1 MHLNSMRSAG
11 SGKGIIMQQLSCQQ
25 KLKPWMGFALFAAV
39 MAFMVFVSGYIQK
52 AWGLTGLAV
61 TEAFFLILAIA
72 YAVVLKLPFK
82 EVFPV
87 RKFKAR
93 DFFGSLFLTAG
104 GVLLGLISVAL
115 TGMLFPK
122 SLEGGDMQA
131 LKTYTGGETGYILT
145 MLAMAVMPAV
155 CEEALHRG
163 AILSNFRAFK
173 KEWITVLIM
182 GLFFGIFHLSSLRFL
197 NTVIMG
203 ICLTY
208 IVVKKNNILLS
219 SLMHFLINSGS
230 VSLSYLMNSLVK
242 TLGKGSLASVQ
253 MTAGTMKTALGTYL
267 ICGIAAPFL
276 IVAGLMLLDPKSHK
290 KIRFLFA
297 GVASLIMLISAI
309 AVISSNNKGREVI
322 VQTNMSYT
330 IGAENEDSPP
340 VMFDVENSG
349 DYAVSVVVMN
359 SDGEYS
365 VRIEKDNGGSVSG
378 GPVSSGAV
386 KVYSRNTTLEAGS
399 YKLYIISGTGTKG
412 EKPVIS
418 VQINRI

>member
-1 MHLNSMRSAG
+1 
-11 SGKGIIMQQLSCQQ
+11 
-25 KLKPWMGFALFAAV
+25 MGFALFAAV

-52 AWGLTGLAV
+52 AWELAGLAV
-61 TEAFFLILAIA
+61 TEVFFLVLSIA
-72 YAVVLKLPFK
+72 YAVVLKLPLK

-87 RKFKAR
+87 KKFKAK
-93 DFFGSLFLTAG
+93 DFFGSLFLSTG

-122 SLEGGDMQA
+122 SLEGGDVLA
-131 LKTYTGGETGYILT
+131 LKSYIGGETGYIFT
-145 MLAMAVMPAV
+145 MLALALMPAV
-155 CEEALHRG
+155 CEEAIHRG
-163 AILSNFRAFK
+163 AILANFRAFK

-182 GLFFGIFHLSSLRFL
+182 GLFFGIFHLSSLRFI

-203 ICLTY
+203 VCLTY

-219 SLMHFLINSGS
+219 SLMHFLINFGS
-230 VSLSYLMNSLVK
+230 VSLSYLMSSLVR
-242 TLGKGSLASVQ
+242 TIGKGSLASVQ
-253 MTAGTMKTALGTYL
+253 MTAGTMKTALGVYL
-267 ICGIAAPFL
+267 IYGIAAPFL
-276 IVAGLMLLDPKSHK
+276 IVIGLMLLDPKSHK

-297 GVASLIMLISAI
+297 GLASLILLISAI
-309 AVISSNNKGREVI
+309 AVISSNNKDTEVI

-330 IGAENEDSPP
+330 VISENEESSP
-340 VMFDVENSG
+340 VVFNIENEG
-349 DYAVSVVVMN
+349 DYSVAVVVMN

-378 GPVSSGAV
+378 RPVSSGAV
-386 KVYSRNTTLEAGS
+386 KVYSRNTTLETGS

>member
-1 MHLNSMRSAG
+1 
-11 SGKGIIMQQLSCQQ
+11 MQQLSCQH

-52 AWGLTGLAV
+52 AWELAGLAV
-61 TEAFFLILAIA
+61 TEVFFLVLSIA
-72 YAVVLKLPFK
+72 YAVVLKLPLK

-87 RKFKAR
+87 KKFKAK
-93 DFFGSLFLTAG
+93 DFFGSLFLSTG

-115 TGMLFPK
+115 VGMLYPK
-122 SLEGGDMQA
+122 SLEGSDMQA
-131 LKTYTGGETGYILT
+131 LNTYSRGETGYLFTIFV
-145 MLAMAVMPAV
+145 MAVMPAV
-155 CEEALHRG
+155 CEEAIHRG
-163 AILSNFRAFK
+163 AILANFRAFK
-173 KEWITVLIM
+173 KDWVAVLIM
-182 GLFFGIFHLSSLRFL
+182 GLFFGIFHLSSLRFI

-219 SLMHFLINSGS
+219 LLMHFLINFGS
-230 VSLSYLMNSLVK
+230 VSLSYLMSSLVR
-242 TLGKGSLASVQ
+242 TIGKGSLASVQ

-276 IVAGLMLLDPKSHK
+276 IVIGLMLLDPPSHK

-297 GVASLIMLISAI
+297 GLASLILLISAI
-309 AVISSNNKGREVI
+309 AVISSNNKYTEVI

-330 IGAENEDSPP
+330 VTSENEESSP
-340 VMFDVENSG
+340 VVFNIENEG
-349 DYAVSVVVMN
+349 DYSVAVVVMN

-386 KVYSRNTTLEAGS
+386 KVYSRNTTLETGS